1 MLIRGYKRP
10 FRDFSTA
17 ENKARKRRDC
27 NAWSNHMDDINSD
40 DNRSDEDWKSDNRE
54 EDLQQ
59 ISAKHYMTDE
69 LASRWYR
76 MMSKTVELL
85 TDDFL
90 AVLPSYFGGP
100 RQARLSREI
109 ELTSVVQK
117 LQDLSSDIVDM
128 CNDKLLSKK
137 QSEALTERIFKK
149 RKLLED
155 LLILDSLLFLESTFE
170 GVFLSCFSS
179 PSIPRSSIRNYMKRF
194 STNLNTLQTL
204 LENGCLLESEIVQ
217 RGWLVL
223 NFDAMPDEVF
233 AEMIENKQREPTY
246 VALKDMFR
254 IHFLD
259 VPLLAAEAGHDVC
272 LRFNFIPN
280 ALQEVVK
287 QAKERGSHTP
297 ERRVYS
303 WLLQLIDFVNERQS
317 RIAVHDEEE
326 LKIAIWGFPYDN
338 SMAHKNRMALDNY

>member
-1 MLIRGYKRP
+1 MLIHGYKRT
-10 FRDFSTA
+10 FRDFNIE
-17 ENKARKRRDC
+17 ENKARKRLDC
-27 NAWSNHMDDINSD
+27 NGSSNHIDDVNSD
-40 DNRSDEDWKSDNRE
+40 DNPSEEEWNSNNPE

-59 ISAKHYMTDE
+59 ISAKHYMTDK

-76 MMSKTVELL
+76 MMLKTVELL
-85 TDDFL
+85 TDDFV

-128 CNDKLLSKK
+128 CNDKLLSNK
-137 QSEALTERIFKK
+137 QSEALTEKIFEK

-155 LLILDSLLFLESTFE
+155 LLLLDSLLFLESSFE

-179 PSIPRSSIRNYMKRF
+179 PSIPRSSIRNYMRRF
-194 STNLNTLQTL
+194 SMNLNTLQTL
-204 LENGCLLESEIVQ
+204 LENSCLLESEIVQ

-223 NFDAMPDEVF
+223 NFDEMPDEVF

-259 VPLLAAEAGHDVC
+259 VPVLAAEAGHDVC

-280 ALQEVVK
+280 ALQQVVK
-287 QAKERGSHTP
+287 QAKEHGSHTP
-297 ERRVYS
+297 EKRVYS
-303 WLLQLIDFVNERQS
+303 WLLQLIDFVNERKS
-317 RIAVHDEEE
+317 RIAVQDEQE
-326 LKIAIWGFPYDN
+326 LKIAMWGFPYDN
-338 SMAHKNRMALDNY
+338 SMAHKNRMALDNH